1 MEAAKLEYQKDHELV
16 NTLMSQGLIDVFGN
30 TNLAIPNDTMTWLR
44 MLSYL
49 KIFQLKPLSQ
59 WILSVGVKTL

>member
-30 TNLAIPNDTMTWLR
+30 TNLAMSNDTMTWLR

-49 KIFQLKPLSQ
+49 NFFQLNPLCQ